1 MKQTKLNH
9 SLTRQI
15 MTIIILLL
23 VGTVMVC
30 FVVNSSFLGRYYT
43 LQKKSLLMESFEKL
57 QAASKKDILYT
68 DDFNAEFENMCST
81 QNISVII
88 VTADGTVKRTSVSN
102 INIIQRQLMD
112 AIFGGSVDGKDRN
125 TLYETDNYVIESIRD
140 SHMDNE
146 EYLMLW
152 GTLDDGNLIL
162 MRTAMESIRE
172 SVKIANRF
180 LLYIGAVAIVVSVCI
195 SIIISRKI
203 TKPILQLTDISKK
216 MVDLDFEAKYVP
228 KKQKFGRNKRIRK
241 HGGGLALPGTVAF
254 VGDNEIDELGKHMNE
269 LSETLEQTISEL
281 KSANNEL
288 QKDIEQKEQIDE
300 MRKEFL
306 SNVSHELKTPL
317 ALIQGYAE
325 GLSECI
331 NDDAESREFYC
342 EVIMDEADKMNK
354 MVKKLLTLNQLEFG
368 NNQVTME
375 RFDITELIQGVVNSS
390 SILLEQ
396 KEIQIEADLAPEYVW
411 ADEFQIEE
419 VITNYLSNAM
429 NHADGEKKIRIFY
442 TKKEDCLRIS
452 VFNTGKPIPEEDLD
466 RIWIKFYKVD
476 KARTREYGGS
486 GIGLSIVKA
495 IMDSL
500 HQKCGAINHPDG
512 VEFWLELDQGGRK
525 RNDSDH

>member
-23 VGTVMVC
+23 VGTVMAC

-228 KKQKFGRNKRIRK
+228 KKQKFGRNKRMRK
-241 HGGGLALPGTVAF
+241 HGGGLALPGTGAF

-317 ALIQGYAE
+317 TSISGYAE
-325 GLSECI
+325 IIQNGLVRPEDIPEFSGRIYKEAKRLI
-331 NDDAESREFYC
+331 TLVEDIIKLSRLDEEAVDIEKTDVDLYELSREICSRLSQQSAEKQVRLTIKGERVSTYGIRQVLD
-342 EVIMDEADKMNK
+342 EMIYNVIENA
-354 MVKKLLTLNQLEFG
+354 VKYNVPNGSVDVWVGDTLAGPKIVVSDTGIGIPKEHQERIF
-368 NNQVTME
+368 E
-375 RFDITELIQGVVNSS
+375 RF
-390 SILLEQ
+390 
-396 KEIQIEADLAPEYVW
+396 Y
-411 ADEFQIEE
+411 
-419 VITNYLSNAM
+419 
-429 NHADGEKKIRIFY
+429 R
-442 TKKEDCLRIS
+442 
-452 VFNTGKPIPEEDLD
+452 
-466 RIWIKFYKVD
+466 VD
-476 KARTREYGGS
+476 KSHSKERGGT
-486 GIGLSIVKA
+486 GLGLSIVKHGA
-495 IMDSL
+495 LLHHAKVQVDSEPGKGTKI
-500 HQKCGAINHPDG
+500 QIQFPVKSPEGE
-512 VEFWLELDQGGRK
+512 V
-525 RNDSDH
+525 